1 MPAQWGLAERITAN
15 DLGNGKFLFNFSNV
29 EDLNYVMA
37 KGPFHYNFCM
47 FVLVR
52 WEPIVHDDYPWI
64 IPFWVQLIGF
74 PLHLWTDTN
83 LKNIGRRIGYVDTIE
98 LTEGRMLI
106 DVDTRRPLKFS
117 RKVEYEGDEVTI
129 EIKYDKLFKHCSIC
143 GMLSHEKGYCPSI
156 EALQPSL
163 ERSDVF
169 TRVQL
174 PVRQSAR
181 DTQGNERNYHQ
192 SSLMKSEMYTRN
204 SQEYEARPDMRNRI
218 GESNNNYSRSWG
230 KDRSERSHAGR
241 IIRRKDEFKR
251 NDRYGGGRARTG
263 PYDRNDGRSWRVKPK
278 LNNATDSEQNGNGV
292 ANKRN
297 EIVPYEHFLG
307 AGSHDPLI
315 SGNDLSS
322 REENKEDTSGTRKL
336 ASAIVTP
343 SRVRSSE
350 NVTVRGRVDEVPDA
364 RLLTFS
370 PQAKGPVDDQIIG
383 ALSDMDL
390 VDQQDSGLMDTDANE
405 DDLLGD
411 ELMEMEGE
419 ALLNAERAN
428 GDEKKKAKHKRL
440 GIRGSAPLGS
450 SSRKFE
456 ILRRGSPSKRT
467 ARSGSLA
474 SERVDK
480 AGRYRSGSRKESNG
494 SKGDGSMRSKN
505 SSHRYQ

>member
-1 MPAQWGLAERITAN
+1 MGSSFRMKSSHHADIKGKGISYEDDDAPIKLVDQDDSFVIKELGLTLIGKVLNPKKQNVEKLLQTMPAQWGLAERITAN
-15 DLGNGKFLFNFSNV
+15 DLWNGKFLFNFSNV

-37 KGPFHYNFCM
+37 KGPFHYNFSM

-129 EIKYDKLFKHCSIC
+129 EIKYDKLFKHCTIC

-163 ERSDVF
+163 ERSNV
-169 TRVQL
+169 
-174 PVRQSAR
+174 
-181 DTQGNERNYHQ
+181 
-192 SSLMKSEMYTRN
+192 SLACSYLFDKVLVILKA
-204 SQEYEARPDMRNRI
+204 YEARPDMRNRI

-251 NDRYGGGRARTG
+251 SDRYGGGRARTG

-322 REENKEDTSGTRKL
+322 REENKEDTS
-336 ASAIVTP
+336 AAI
-343 SRVRSSE
+343 
-350 NVTVRGRVDEVPDA
+350 A
-364 RLLTFS
+364 
-370 PQAKGPVDDQIIG
+370 
-383 ALSDMDL
+383 
-390 VDQQDSGLMDTDANE
+390 
-405 DDLLGD
+405 
-411 ELMEMEGE
+411 
-419 ALLNAERAN
+419 
-428 GDEKKKAKHKRL
+428 
-440 GIRGSAPLGS
+440 S
-450 SSRKFE
+450 SSSSTVKVFNHYPVKRVGAGAGENGNELEIGDHEGAFE
-456 ILRRGSPSKRT
+456 TDRHVFSF
-467 ARSGSLA
+467 
-474 SERVDK
+474 
-480 AGRYRSGSRKESNG
+480 
-494 SKGDGSMRSKN
+494 
-505 SSHRYQ
+505 H

>member
-1 MPAQWGLAERITAN
+1 
-15 DLGNGKFLFNFSNV
+15 
-29 EDLNYVMA
+29 
-37 KGPFHYNFCM
+37 
-47 FVLVR
+47 
-52 WEPIVHDDYPWI
+52 
-64 IPFWVQLIGF
+64 
-74 PLHLWTDTN
+74 
-83 LKNIGRRIGYVDTIE
+83 
-98 LTEGRMLI
+98 
-106 DVDTRRPLKFS
+106 
-117 RKVEYEGDEVTI
+117 
-129 EIKYDKLFKHCSIC
+129 
-143 GMLSHEKGYCPSI
+143 
-156 EALQPSL
+156 
-163 ERSDVF
+163 
-169 TRVQL
+169 
-174 PVRQSAR
+174 
-181 DTQGNERNYHQ
+181 
-192 SSLMKSEMYTRN
+192 MYTRN

-383 ALSDMDL
+383 ALSDMEL

-440 GIRGSAPLGS
+440 DIRRSAPLGS

-480 AGRYRSGSRKESNG
+480 AGRYRVRVSNEIGSGN
-494 SKGDGSMRSKN
+494 SKGAKFATMIVVLTSLSVGVILFFVFLFLSGRVSYIFTRSELVAAQVADLSPILAFSILLN
-505 SSHRYQ
+505 SVQPVLSGVAVGGGWQKYVTYVNLACYYLVGIPTGIFLGYVVDLQVKGVWLGMIFGIFVQTCVLTIMTMKTDWDKQVSVSQRRLNRWVEPESRGRNQTSPRE

>member
-1 MPAQWGLAERITAN
+1 MTTTRGSS
-15 DLGNGKFLFNFSNV
+15 LF
-29 EDLNYVMA
+29 
-37 KGPFHYNFCM
+37 
-47 FVLVR
+47 
-52 WEPIVHDDYPWI
+52 
-64 IPFWVQLIGF
+64 GF
-74 PLHLWTDTN
+74 NTN
-83 LKNIGRRIGYVDTIE
+83 LKNIGRRIGHVDTIE

-106 DVDTRRPLKFS
+106 DVDTQRPLKFS

-129 EIKYDKLFKHCSIC
+129 EIKYDKLFKHCNIC
-143 GMLSHEKGYCPSI
+143 GLLSHEKGYCPSI
-156 EALQPSL
+156 EVTQPSL

-169 TRVQL
+169 NRVQL

-181 DTQGNERNYHQ
+181 DTHGNDRNYHQ
-192 SSLMKSEMYTRN
+192 SSLMKREMYTRN
-204 SQEYEARPDMRNRI
+204 SQEYEARPDLRNRL

-230 KDRSERSHAGR
+230 KDRRERGHAGR

-251 NDRYGGGRARTG
+251 SDRYGGGRARTG

-278 LNNATDSEQNGNGV
+278 LNNATDSDQNGNGV

-297 EIVPYEHFLG
+297 DIVPYEHLLG
-307 AGSHDPLI
+307 AGSH
-315 SGNDLSS
+315 
-322 REENKEDTSGTRKL
+322 GTRKL

-350 NVTVRGRVDEVPDA
+350 NMTVRGRVDEVADA

-370 PQAKGPVDDQIIG
+370 PQAKGTVDDQIIG

-411 ELMEMEGE
+411 ELMEMEGD
-419 ALLNAERAN
+419 ALLNAECDTI
-428 GDEKKKAKHKRL
+428 DEKKKAKHKRL
-440 GIRGSAPLGS
+440 GIRRSAPLGS

-467 ARSGSLA
+467 ARS
-474 SERVDK
+474 
-480 AGRYRSGSRKESNG
+480 
-494 SKGDGSMRSKN
+494 
-505 SSHRYQ
+505 

>member
-1 MPAQWGLAERITAN
+1 MGSSFRMKSSHHADIKGKGISYEDDDAPIKLVDRDDSFVIKELGLTLI
-15 DLGNGKFLFNFSNV
+15 GSV

-47 FVLVR
+47 FVLVH

-156 EALQPSL
+156 EALQPSP
-163 ERSDVF
+163 SDQMF
-169 TRVQL
+169 SLQL

-181 DTQGNERNYHQ
+181 DTQGNDRNYHQ
-192 SSLMKSEMYTRN
+192 SSLMKREMYTRN

-251 NDRYGGGRARTG
+251 SDMYGGGRARTG

-278 LNNATDSEQNGNGV
+278 LNNATDSEQN
-292 ANKRN
+292 
-297 EIVPYEHFLG
+297 
-307 AGSHDPLI
+307 
-315 SGNDLSS
+315 
-322 REENKEDTSGTRKL
+322 
-336 ASAIVTP
+336 
-343 SRVRSSE
+343 VRSSE

-370 PQAKGPVDDQIIG
+370 PQAKSPVDDQIIG
-383 ALSDMDL
+383 ALSDIGL

-411 ELMEMEGE
+411 ELMEMEGD
-419 ALLNAERAN
+419 ALLNAGRAN

-440 GIRGSAPLGS
+440 DIRRSAPLGS

-480 AGRYRSGSRKESNG
+480 AG
-494 SKGDGSMRSKN
+494 
-505 SSHRYQ
+505 

>member
-1 MPAQWGLAERITAN
+1 MGSSFRMKSSHHADIKGKGISYEDDDAPIKLELGLTLIGKVLNPKKQNVEKLLQTMPAQWGLAERITAN

-129 EIKYDKLFKHCSIC
+129 EIKYDKLFKHCTIC

-181 DTQGNERNYHQ
+181 DTQGNDRNYHQ
-192 SSLMKSEMYTRN
+192 SSLMKREMYTRN
-204 SQEYEARPDMRNRI
+204 SQAYKARPDMRNRI
-218 GESNNNYSRSWG
+218 GESKKTTPG
-230 KDRSERSHAGR
+230 HGGR
-241 IIRRKDEFKR
+241 IEFKR
-251 NDRYGGGRARTG
+251 SDRYGGGRARTG

-350 NVTVRGRVDEVPDA
+350 NVT
-364 RLLTFS
+364 
-370 PQAKGPVDDQIIG
+370 IIG

-390 VDQQDSGLMDTDANE
+390 VDQLDSGLMDTDANE

-411 ELMEMEGE
+411 ELMEMEGD

-440 GIRGSAPLGS
+440 VVSLRSSVGALQVKERLGLVHLHQ
-450 SSRKFE
+450 RE
-456 ILRRGSPSKRT
+456 LTRRANTGQVHEKSQTGPKVMVR
-467 ARSGSLA
+467 
-474 SERVDK
+474 
-480 AGRYRSGSRKESNG
+480 
-494 SKGDGSMRSKN
+494 
-505 SSHRYQ
+505 